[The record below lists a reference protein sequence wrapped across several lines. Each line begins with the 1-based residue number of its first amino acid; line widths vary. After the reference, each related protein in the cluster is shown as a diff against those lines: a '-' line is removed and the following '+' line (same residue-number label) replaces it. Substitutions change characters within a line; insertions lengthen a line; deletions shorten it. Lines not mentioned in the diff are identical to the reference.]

1 MCCRYTSPVSGAPV
15 GTQRSGSDGEKEA
28 GDCGYAA
35 FAALTQT
42 VKAYMEQASADVVIP
57 AGFEPGITGLRILRP
72 IRLDEGTVAV
82 PTGLEPA
89 IS

>member
-1 MCCRYTSPVSGAPV
+1 
-15 GTQRSGSDGEKEA
+15 
-28 GDCGYAA
+28 
-35 FAALTQT
+35 
-42 VKAYMEQASADVVIP
+42 MEQASADVVIP

>member
-1 MCCRYTSPVSGAPV
+1 MRPGVEE
-15 GTQRSGSDGEKEA
+15 RSRT
-28 GDCGYAA
+28 
-35 FAALTQT
+35 FALRIIDPLL
-42 VKAYMEQASADVVIP
+42 YRLSYSNMVIP

>member
-1 MCCRYTSPVSGAPV
+1 M
-15 GTQRSGSDGEKEA
+15 
-28 GDCGYAA
+28 
-35 FAALTQT
+35 
-42 VKAYMEQASADVVIP
+42 VIP

-72 IRLDEGTVAV
+72 VLLDEGTMAT